1 HLEKFSLQ
9 LINKSLSSSI
19 IALTLL
25 ELISYNQIFS
35 ITFWYSIPK
44 QEFQSEFYLF
54 CIRIS
59 FLINNPQEDYLDKFI
74 ELLKINLSSF
84 NSNIRLLSLYILSSF
99 ILDKTNKN
107 HLILNCLQ

>member
-1 HLEKFSLQ
+1 MSGQLWRALILLNSLSEKDSNALLFTNTHLEKFSLQ

-35 ITFWYSIPK
+35 ITFWYSILK

-59 FLINNPQEDYLDKFI
+59 FLINNPQEDYFDKFI
-74 ELLKINLSSF
+74 
-84 NSNIRLLSLYILSSF
+84 
-99 ILDKTNKN
+99 
-107 HLILNCLQ
+107 